1 MIWAIILAAGESR
14 RMGEPKLLLPF
25 GQKTIIETVV
35 DHVIQSKADR
45 GLVVIGHNEEKIR
58 KKIRDLPITIVVN
71 PAYRQGMLSSVQ
83 RGFASLPEDA
93 RAALIVLGDQPS
105 IPPSVI
111 DRIVD
116 AKDKTEKGIVIPIHK
131 GRRGHPILIA
141 MKYREE
147 VMRLDPETGLRGLVH
162 DHADDVLEVEVY
174 NPAILKDIDTAE
186 DYTREIKRGR

>member
-1 MIWAIILAAGESR
+1 MVWAIILAAGESK

-25 GQKTIIETVV
+25 GQRTIIETVV
-35 DHVIQSKADR
+35 DHVIQSKTDR
-45 GLVVIGHNEEKIR
+45 GLIVVGHNEEKIR
-58 KKIRDLPITIVVN
+58 KKIRDLPIKIVVN

-105 IPPSVI
+105 IPVSVI

-116 AKDKTEKGIVIPIHK
+116 ARNKTLKGIVIPVYK
-131 GRRGHPILIA
+131 KRRGHPILIV

-147 VMRLDPETGLRGLVH
+147 VMHLDPETGLRGLVH
-162 DHADDVLEVEVY
+162 DHAEDVLEVEVD
-174 NPAILKDIDTAE
+174 NPAVLKDIDTAE